1 MYKCTPAGP
10 HSGGRDPKTYW
21 ESYPARPRI
30 IGATHTYE
38 YARSTGRIKQGSSP
52 FPAALGVGNLTDQL
66 SHTGWIGRI
75 GTMEPSAVFIT
86 TVTALGSTVMN
97 SQAASSQPVP
107 SSNFESNRLMIFF
120 AAGRKP

>member
-38 YARSTGRIKQGSSP
+38 YARATGRIKWGGFTP
-52 FPAALGVGNLTDQL
+52 PPALGVGNLTDQL
-66 SHTGWIGRI
+66 SHIGRI

-86 TVTALGSTVMN
+86 TVTAEPSAVMN